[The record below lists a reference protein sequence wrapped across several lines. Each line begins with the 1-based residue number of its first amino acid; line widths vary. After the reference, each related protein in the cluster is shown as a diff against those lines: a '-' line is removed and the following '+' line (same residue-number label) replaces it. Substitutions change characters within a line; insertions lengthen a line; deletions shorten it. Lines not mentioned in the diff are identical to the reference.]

1 MARIRREY
9 PSIGVDIRSHRLR
22 REQQRRRFDRT
33 KDTDRIHASERL
45 HRHKRPRREREGPRG
60 ALQPRQAVLA
70 RGGAPDQGLLR
81 RECQRLDARR
91 DLRSDRGTHSTGR
104 CHALNQHSLF
114 IYLSFFFIFIFQT
127 LPF

>member
-1 MARIRREY
+1 MARIRREH

-22 REQQRRRFDRT
+22 REQQRRRVDRT
-33 KDTDRIHASERL
+33 KDADRLHASERL
-45 HRHKRPRREREGPRG
+45 HRHKRPRREREGHRR

-104 CHALNQHSLF
+104 RHALNQLSFLYISLF
-114 IYLSFFFIFIFQT
+114 FQLFFQT